1 MATRLKLHPVFDKV
15 NRPLSDTAIAYDGLA
30 AVYRQR
36 GEHDTNGLFEFAGA
50 RSYTDRA
57 LWARLDAMLVRL
69 WTGGRRAIRILD
81 LGCGAGSWLLRLAVR
96 ARDLGFSA
104 IDGLGVDI
112 SPAMIDI
119 ARSHLRYAF
128 DPHIGLRFEVADMLE
143 SMDAEDEGSFDIV
156 ICLGVLNHLT
166 ADQRA
171 HAGAGIERVCDG
183 EIFVTTPSVGGN
195 LSVDLAEAFD
205 VRQLHQDNGADRLE
219 IHLQDGR
226 RLDLPSHLF
235 SAGELLTMFSDHV
248 ERRELLGL
256 DLFHGRFHDD
266 PRWNPCGLDHR
277 DRDEELERLEHL
289 CEAMPAMLDSAAQI
303 FFHGRTMEGPA
314 HFVSREG

>member
-1 MATRLKLHPVFDKV
+1 M
-15 NRPLSDTAIAYDGLA
+15 TALPQCIGP
-30 AVYRQR
+30 
-36 GEHDTNGLFEFAGA
+36 FEFDSA
-50 RSYTDRA
+50 RSYTDQA
-57 LWARLDAMLVRL
+57 LWRRLDAMLVRM

-81 LGCGAGSWLLRLAVR
+81 LGCGTGSWLLRLAVR

-119 ARSHLRYAF
+119 ARSRLRYAF
-128 DPHIGLRFEVADMLE
+128 DPHIGLRFDVADML
-143 SMDAEDEGSFDIV
+143 DAIGEEDEGSFDIV

-171 HAGAGIERVCDG
+171 RAAAGIERVCDG
-183 EIFVTTPSVGGN
+183 EIFVTALSVGGN
-195 LSVDLAEAFD
+195 LSIDLADAFD
-205 VRQLHQDNGADRLE
+205 ARQLHQDNAADRLE

-235 SAGELLTMFSDHV
+235 SAHELPTIFSDHV
-248 ERRELLGL
+248 ERQELLGL

-266 PRWNPCGLDHR
+266 PRWNPAGLDHG
-277 DRDEELERLEHL
+277 DRDEELVRLEHL

-303 FFHGRTMEGPA
+303 FFHGRTTEEGGSQFA
-314 HFVSREG
+314 SRDG